1 MNKIFIVAG
10 REFFTRIQSR
20 TFIVMSIL
28 GPLLFGLF
36 VLVPVLMAKWN
47 NDSTTVWVH
56 DPSGQLS
63 DAFQDQNGL
72 KFQVLPQGTL
82 TNGVLVQAD
91 SANIRQLLE
100 DQDAGLLHL
109 QAPDSN
115 LNVEARY
122 YSAQAAGLKITER
135 IQSALN
141 DRLYRLRMERQ
152 GLDPK
157 VIESLRAEVQLQTS
171 VWTDQGSEDS
181 HTETAMLLGFG
192 AALLMYMFIFMYGS
206 MVMRG
211 VIEEKASR
219 VMELLVST
227 TKPFELMMGKILG
240 IASVGLFQFVL
251 WLLLGTAISTA
262 IGAMGLGTA
271 PGTASVASTTTGTA
285 PVPGTASVAGT
296 APVAGTAA
304 VPGTAS
310 VPGNPNSLP
319 AEAQADWMQILGQMP
334 WETIIP
340 FFLFYFLGG
349 YFFYAA
355 LFAAVGSAVDSE
367 GDSQQLMLPIS
378 LPIILSFVASQFV
391 MQNPHGSLAFWMSM
405 IPLTSPVVM
414 VVRLPFGVPGW
425 ELALSMFLLVAAFV
439 VAVWLA
445 GRIFRIGVLMYGQK
459 VSFNLLRKWLFYR

>member
-82 TNGVLVQAD
+82 SNGVLVQAD

-157 VIESLRAEVQLQTS
+157 VIESLRAEVELQTS

-271 PGTASVASTTTGTA
+271 PGTASVASSTTGTA
-285 PVPGTASVAGT
+285 PVPGTASVPST
-296 APVAGTAA
+296 APVAGTA
-304 VPGTAS
+304 
-310 VPGNPNSLP
+310 NSLP

>member
-82 TNGVLVQAD
+82 SNGVLVQAD
-91 SANIRQLLE
+91 SANIRELLE

-157 VIESLRAEVQLQTS
+157 VIESLRAEVELQTS

-285 PVPGTASVAGT
+285 PVPGTASVPGT
-296 APVAGTAA
+296 APVAGTA
-304 VPGTAS
+304 
-310 VPGNPNSLP
+310 NSLP

>member
-82 TNGVLVQAD
+82 SNGVLVQAD

-262 IGAMGLGTA
+262 IGAMGLGS
-271 PGTASVASTTTGTA
+271 G
-285 PVPGTASVAGT
+285 
-296 APVAGTAA
+296 
-304 VPGTAS
+304 PGTAS
-310 VPGNPNSLP
+310 VPGTVNSLP
-319 AEAQADWMQILGQMP
+319 ADAQADWMQILGQMP

-349 YFFYAA
+349 YFLYAA

-425 ELALSMFLLVAAFV
+425 ELALSMFLLVATFI

>member
-82 TNGVLVQAD
+82 SNGVLVQAD
-91 SANIRQLLE
+91 SAKIRQLLE

-157 VIESLRAEVQLQTS
+157 VIESLRAEVELQTS

-271 PGTASVASTTTGTA
+271 PSTASVASTTT
-285 PVPGTASVAGT
+285 
-296 APVAGTAA
+296 GTAA

-310 VPGNPNSLP
+310 VPGNPNSIP
-319 AEAQADWMQILGQMP
+319 ADAQADWMQILGQMP

>member
-63 DAFQDQNGL
+63 DAFQDQNSL

-82 TNGVLVQAD
+82 SNGVLVQAD
-91 SANIRQLLE
+91 SAKIRQLLE

-157 VIESLRAEVQLQTS
+157 VIESLRAEVELQTS

-285 PVPGTASVAGT
+285 PVPGTAPVSGT
-296 APVAGTAA
+296 ST
-304 VPGTAS
+304 VPGS
-310 VPGNPNSLP
+310 PNSIP
-319 AEAQADWMQILGQMP
+319 ADAQADWMQILGQMP

>member
-82 TNGVLVQAD
+82 SNGVLVPAD
-91 SANIRQLLE
+91 SANIRELLE

-262 IGAMGLGTA
+262 IGAMGLGTGPGNA
-271 PGTASVASTTTGTA
+271 PVASTTTGTA
-285 PVPGTASVAGT
+285 TVPGTAPVPGTA
-296 APVAGTAA
+296 
-304 VPGTAS
+304 
-310 VPGNPNSLP
+310 NSLP

-349 YFFYAA
+349 YFLYAA

-425 ELALSMFLLVAAFV
+425 ELALSMFLLVATFI

>member
-82 TNGVLVQAD
+82 SNGVLVPAD
-91 SANIRQLLE
+91 SANIRELLE

-192 AALLMYMFIFMYGS
+192 AALLMYIFIFMYGS

-262 IGAMGLGTA
+262 IGAMGLGS
-271 PGTASVASTTTGTA
+271 G
-285 PVPGTASVAGT
+285 
-296 APVAGTAA
+296 
-304 VPGTAS
+304 PGTAS
-310 VPGNPNSLP
+310 VPGTVNSLP
-319 AEAQADWMQILGQMP
+319 ADAQADWMQILGQMP

-349 YFFYAA
+349 YFLYAA

-439 VAVWLA
+439 LAVWLA

>member
-1 MNKIFIVAG
+1 
-10 REFFTRIQSR
+10 
-20 TFIVMSIL
+20 
-28 GPLLFGLF
+28 
-36 VLVPVLMAKWN
+36 
-47 NDSTTVWVH
+47 
-56 DPSGQLS
+56 
-63 DAFQDQNGL
+63 
-72 KFQVLPQGTL
+72 
-82 TNGVLVQAD
+82 
-91 SANIRQLLE
+91 
-100 DQDAGLLHL
+100 
-109 QAPDSN
+109 
-115 LNVEARY
+115 
-122 YSAQAAGLKITER
+122 
-135 IQSALN
+135 
-141 DRLYRLRMERQ
+141 MERQ

-262 IGAMGLGTA
+262 IGAMGLGTGPSNA
-271 PGTASVASTTTGTA
+271 PVASTTTGTA
-285 PVPGTASVAGT
+285 SVPGTV
-296 APVAGTAA
+296 
-304 VPGTAS
+304 
-310 VPGNPNSLP
+310 NSLP
-319 AEAQADWMQILGQMP
+319 ADAQADWMQILGQMP

-349 YFFYAA
+349 YFLYAA

-425 ELALSMFLLVAAFV
+425 ELALSMFLLVATFI

>member
-82 TNGVLVQAD
+82 SNGVLVQAD

-271 PGTASVASTTTGTA
+271 PGTASVASSTTGTA
-285 PVPGTASVAGT
+285 PVPGTASVPST
-296 APVAGTAA
+296 APVAGTA
-304 VPGTAS
+304 
-310 VPGNPNSLP
+310 NSLP
-319 AEAQADWMQILGQMP
+319 ADAQADWMQILGQMP

>member
-82 TNGVLVQAD
+82 SNGVLVQAD

-262 IGAMGLGTA
+262 IGAMGLGTGPGNA
-271 PGTASVASTTTGTA
+271 PVASTTTGTA
-285 PVPGTASVAGT
+285 MVPGN
-296 APVAGTAA
+296 APVAGTA
-304 VPGTAS
+304 
-310 VPGNPNSLP
+310 NSLP
-319 AEAQADWMQILGQMP
+319 ADAQADWMQILGQMP

>member
-82 TNGVLVQAD
+82 SNGVLVPAD
-91 SANIRQLLE
+91 SANIRELLE

-181 HTETAMLLGFG
+181 HAETAMLLGFG

-262 IGAMGLGTA
+262 IGAMGLGS
-271 PGTASVASTTTGTA
+271 G
-285 PVPGTASVAGT
+285 
-296 APVAGTAA
+296 
-304 VPGTAS
+304 PGTAS
-310 VPGNPNSLP
+310 VPGTVNSLP
-319 AEAQADWMQILGQMP
+319 ADAQADWMQILGQMP

-349 YFFYAA
+349 YFLYAA

-425 ELALSMFLLVAAFV
+425 ELALSMFLLVATFI

>member
-82 TNGVLVQAD
+82 SNGVLVQAD

-285 PVPGTASVAGT
+285 SVPGTSTVAGT
-296 APVAGTAA
+296 A
-304 VPGTAS
+304 
-310 VPGNPNSLP
+310 NSLP
-319 AEAQADWMQILGQMP
+319 ADAQADWMQILGQMP

-425 ELALSMFLLVAAFV
+425 ELALSMFLLVATFI

>member
-82 TNGVLVQAD
+82 SNGVLVPAD
-91 SANIRQLLE
+91 SANIRELLE

-206 MVMRG
+206 MVLRG

-262 IGAMGLGTA
+262 IGAMGLGS
-271 PGTASVASTTTGTA
+271 G
-285 PVPGTASVAGT
+285 
-296 APVAGTAA
+296 
-304 VPGTAS
+304 PGTAS
-310 VPGNPNSLP
+310 VPGTVNSLP
-319 AEAQADWMQILGQMP
+319 ADAQADWMQILGQMP

-349 YFFYAA
+349 YFLYAA

-425 ELALSMFLLVAAFV
+425 ELALSMFLLVATFI

>member
-82 TNGVLVQAD
+82 SNGVLVPAD
-91 SANIRQLLE
+91 SANIRELLE

-285 PVPGTASVAGT
+285 PVPGTA
-296 APVAGTAA
+296 PVAGTA
-304 VPGTAS
+304 
-310 VPGNPNSLP
+310 NSLP
-319 AEAQADWMQILGQMP
+319 ADAQADWMQILGQMP

>member
-63 DAFQDQNGL
+63 DAFQDKNGL

-82 TNGVLVQAD
+82 SNGVLVPAD
-91 SANIRQLLE
+91 SANIRELLE

-262 IGAMGLGTA
+262 IGAMGLGS
-271 PGTASVASTTTGTA
+271 G
-285 PVPGTASVAGT
+285 
-296 APVAGTAA
+296 
-304 VPGTAS
+304 PGTAS
-310 VPGNPNSLP
+310 VPGTVNSLP
-319 AEAQADWMQILGQMP
+319 ADAQADWMQILGQMP

-349 YFFYAA
+349 YFLYAA

-439 VAVWLA
+439 LAVWLA

>member
-82 TNGVLVQAD
+82 SNGVLVPAD
-91 SANIRQLLE
+91 SANIRELLE

-262 IGAMGLGTA
+262 IGAMGLGTGPGNA
-271 PGTASVASTTTGTA
+271 PVASTTTGTA
-285 PVPGTASVAGT
+285 PVAGT
-296 APVAGTAA
+296 A
-304 VPGTAS
+304 
-310 VPGNPNSLP
+310 NSLP

-349 YFFYAA
+349 YFLYAA

-425 ELALSMFLLVAAFV
+425 ELALSMFLLVATFI

>member
-72 KFQVLPQGTL
+72 KFQVLPLGTL
-82 TNGVLVQAD
+82 SNGVLVPAD
-91 SANIRQLLE
+91 SANIRELLE

-206 MVMRG
+206 MVLRG

-262 IGAMGLGTA
+262 IGAMGLGS
-271 PGTASVASTTTGTA
+271 G
-285 PVPGTASVAGT
+285 
-296 APVAGTAA
+296 
-304 VPGTAS
+304 PGTAS
-310 VPGNPNSLP
+310 VPGTVNSLP

>member
-82 TNGVLVQAD
+82 SNGVLVPAD
-91 SANIRQLLE
+91 SANIRELLE

-206 MVMRG
+206 MVLRG

-262 IGAMGLGTA
+262 IGAMGLGTGPSNA
-271 PGTASVASTTTGTA
+271 PVASTTTGTA
-285 PVPGTASVAGT
+285 SVPGTV
-296 APVAGTAA
+296 
-304 VPGTAS
+304 
-310 VPGNPNSLP
+310 NSLP
-319 AEAQADWMQILGQMP
+319 ADAQADWMQILGQMP

-349 YFFYAA
+349 YFLYAA

-439 VAVWLA
+439 LAVWLA

>member
-63 DAFQDQNGL
+63 DAFQDQNSL

-82 TNGVLVQAD
+82 SNGVLVQAD
-91 SANIRQLLE
+91 SAKIRQLLE

-157 VIESLRAEVQLQTS
+157 VIESLRAEVELQTS

-285 PVPGTASVAGT
+285 
-296 APVAGTAA
+296 A

-310 VPGNPNSLP
+310 VPGNPNSIP
-319 AEAQADWMQILGQMP
+319 ADAQADWMQILGQMP

>member
-82 TNGVLVQAD
+82 SNGVLVQAD

-271 PGTASVASTTTGTA
+271 PGTASVASSTTGTA
-285 PVPGTASVAGT
+285 PVPGTASVPGT
-296 APVAGTAA
+296 APVAGTA
-304 VPGTAS
+304 
-310 VPGNPNSLP
+310 NSLP
-319 AEAQADWMQILGQMP
+319 ADAQADWMQILGQMP

>member
-82 TNGVLVQAD
+82 SNGVLVPAD
-91 SANIRQLLE
+91 SANIRELLE

-262 IGAMGLGTA
+262 IGAMGLGS
-271 PGTASVASTTTGTA
+271 G
-285 PVPGTASVAGT
+285 
-296 APVAGTAA
+296 
-304 VPGTAS
+304 PGTAS
-310 VPGNPNSLP
+310 VPGTVNSLP
-319 AEAQADWMQILGQMP
+319 ADAQADWMQILGQMP

-349 YFFYAA
+349 YFLYAA

-425 ELALSMFLLVAAFV
+425 ELALSMFLLVATFI

>member
-82 TNGVLVQAD
+82 SNGVLVQAD

-285 PVPGTASVAGT
+285 PVPGTA
-296 APVAGTAA
+296 
-304 VPGTAS
+304 
-310 VPGNPNSLP
+310 NSLP
-319 AEAQADWMQILGQMP
+319 ADAQADWMQILGQMP

>member
-82 TNGVLVQAD
+82 SNGVLVQAD
-91 SANIRQLLE
+91 SANIRQLLK

-115 LNVEARY
+115 LNLEARY

-285 PVPGTASVAGT
+285 PVPGTA
-296 APVAGTAA
+296 A

-340 FFLFYFLGG
+340 FFVFYFLGG

>member
-82 TNGVLVQAD
+82 SNGVLVPAD
-91 SANIRQLLE
+91 SANIRELLE

-285 PVPGTASVAGT
+285 SVPGT
-296 APVAGTAA
+296 APVAGTA
-304 VPGTAS
+304 
-310 VPGNPNSLP
+310 NSLP
-319 AEAQADWMQILGQMP
+319 ADAQADWMQILGQMP

>member
-82 TNGVLVQAD
+82 SNGVLVPAD
-91 SANIRQLLE
+91 SANIRELLE

-262 IGAMGLGTA
+262 IGAMGLGSG
-271 PGTASVASTTTGTA
+271 PGTAT
-285 PVPGTASVAGT
+285 VPG
-296 APVAGTAA
+296 AA
-304 VPGTAS
+304 
-310 VPGNPNSLP
+310 NSLP
-319 AEAQADWMQILGQMP
+319 ADAQADWMQILGQMP

-349 YFFYAA
+349 YFLYAA

-425 ELALSMFLLVAAFV
+425 ELALSMFLLVATFI

>member
-82 TNGVLVQAD
+82 SNGVLVQAD
-91 SANIRQLLE
+91 SAKIRQLLE

-157 VIESLRAEVQLQTS
+157 VIESLRAEVELQTS

-271 PGTASVASTTTGTA
+271 PSTASVASTTTGTA
-285 PVPGTASVAGT
+285 AVPGTATAPGT
-296 APVAGTAA
+296 APVAGTA
-304 VPGTAS
+304 
-310 VPGNPNSLP
+310 NSLP
-319 AEAQADWMQILGQMP
+319 ADAQADWMQILGQMP

>member
-82 TNGVLVQAD
+82 SNGVLVPAD
-91 SANIRQLLE
+91 SANIRELLE

-271 PGTASVASTTTGTA
+271 PGTASVASSTTGTA
-285 PVPGTASVAGT
+285 PVPGTASVPGT
-296 APVAGTAA
+296 APVAGTA
-304 VPGTAS
+304 
-310 VPGNPNSLP
+310 NSLP
-319 AEAQADWMQILGQMP
+319 ADAQADWMQILGQMP

>member
-82 TNGVLVQAD
+82 SNGVLVPAD
-91 SANIRQLLE
+91 SANIRELLE

-262 IGAMGLGTA
+262 IGAMGLGTGPGNA
-271 PGTASVASTTTGTA
+271 PVASTTTGTA
-285 PVPGTASVAGT
+285 PVPG
-296 APVAGTAA
+296 AA
-304 VPGTAS
+304 
-310 VPGNPNSLP
+310 NSLP
-319 AEAQADWMQILGQMP
+319 ADAQADWMQILGQMP

-349 YFFYAA
+349 YFLYAA

-425 ELALSMFLLVAAFV
+425 ELALSMFLLVATFI

>member
-82 TNGVLVQAD
+82 SNGVLVPAD
-91 SANIRQLLE
+91 SANIRELLE

-262 IGAMGLGTA
+262 IGAMGLGS
-271 PGTASVASTTTGTA
+271 G
-285 PVPGTASVAGT
+285 
-296 APVAGTAA
+296 
-304 VPGTAS
+304 PGTAS
-310 VPGNPNSLP
+310 VPGTVNSLP
-319 AEAQADWMQILGQMP
+319 ADAQADWMQILGQMP

-349 YFFYAA
+349 YFLYAA

-414 VVRLPFGVPGW
+414 VVRLPFGVPDW

-439 VAVWLA
+439 LAVWLA

>member
-82 TNGVLVQAD
+82 SNGVLVPAD
-91 SANIRQLLE
+91 SANIRELLE

-109 QAPDSN
+109 QSPDSN

-262 IGAMGLGTA
+262 IGAMGLGS
-271 PGTASVASTTTGTA
+271 G
-285 PVPGTASVAGT
+285 
-296 APVAGTAA
+296 
-304 VPGTAS
+304 PGTAS
-310 VPGNPNSLP
+310 VPGAANSLP
-319 AEAQADWMQILGQMP
+319 ADAQADWMQILGQMP

-349 YFFYAA
+349 YFLYAA

-425 ELALSMFLLVAAFV
+425 ELALSMFLLVATFI

>member
-72 KFQVLPQGTL
+72 KFQALPQGTL
-82 TNGVLVQAD
+82 SNGVLVPAD
-91 SANIRQLLE
+91 SANIRELLE

-262 IGAMGLGTA
+262 IGAMGLGS
-271 PGTASVASTTTGTA
+271 G
-285 PVPGTASVAGT
+285 
-296 APVAGTAA
+296 
-304 VPGTAS
+304 PGTAS
-310 VPGNPNSLP
+310 VPGTVNSLP
-319 AEAQADWMQILGQMP
+319 ADAQADWMQILGQMP

-349 YFFYAA
+349 YFLYAA

-439 VAVWLA
+439 LAVWLA

>member
-82 TNGVLVQAD
+82 SNGVLVPAD

-285 PVPGTASVAGT
+285 PVPGTA
-296 APVAGTAA
+296 PVAGTA
-304 VPGTAS
+304 
-310 VPGNPNSLP
+310 NSLP
-319 AEAQADWMQILGQMP
+319 ADAQADWMQILGQMP

>member
-72 KFQVLPQGTL
+72 KFQVLPLGTL
-82 TNGVLVQAD
+82 SNGVLVQAD

-271 PGTASVASTTTGTA
+271 PGTASVASSTTGTA
-285 PVPGTASVAGT
+285 PVPGTASVPST
-296 APVAGTAA
+296 APVAGTA
-304 VPGTAS
+304 
-310 VPGNPNSLP
+310 NSLP

-349 YFFYAA
+349 YFLYAA

>member
-82 TNGVLVQAD
+82 SNGVLVPAD
-91 SANIRQLLE
+91 SANIRELLE

-122 YSAQAAGLKITER
+122 YSAQAAGLKITEC

-157 VIESLRAEVQLQTS
+157 VIENLRAEVQLQTS

-262 IGAMGLGTA
+262 IGAMGLGS
-271 PGTASVASTTTGTA
+271 G
-285 PVPGTASVAGT
+285 
-296 APVAGTAA
+296 
-304 VPGTAS
+304 PGTAS
-310 VPGNPNSLP
+310 VPGTVNSLP
-319 AEAQADWMQILGQMP
+319 ADAQADWMQILGQMP

-349 YFFYAA
+349 YFLYAA

-439 VAVWLA
+439 LAVWLA

>member
-82 TNGVLVQAD
+82 GNGVLAQAD
-91 SANIRQLLE
+91 SAKIRQLLE

-157 VIESLRAEVQLQTS
+157 VIESLRAEVELQTS

-181 HTETAMLLGFG
+181 QTETAMLLGFG

-285 PVPGTASVAGT
+285 PVPGTA
-296 APVAGTAA
+296 PVAGTST
-304 VPGTAS
+304 VPGS
-310 VPGNPNSLP
+310 PNSIP
-319 AEAQADWMQILGQMP
+319 ADAQADWMQILGQMP